1 MFARRFVA
9 VLGALL
15 IASGIMV
22 APGTAT
28 APKGRPLTITVV
40 GTQGLKPAIRVRG
53 PNGFTRVVRVDAAR
67 ILRTLKPGRYTLTAA
82 TVGDLAP
89 ADAVKKVR
97 VRKNRAASVTFRY
110 RGPDTTAPGP
120 VTDLRL
126 VSRTATSIRLKWTN
140 PPDGTFLQV
149 EVTRRGGTD
158 AETGTIV
165 LDQDGTGMTEDG
177 LNPDTEYTYTVAA
190 EDEAGNV
197 GPRVSITVRTL
208 PA

>member
-1 MFARRFVA
+1 MFAKRIGAVA
-9 VLGALL
+9 GATLMALG
-15 IASGIMV
+15 IVV

-40 GTQGLKPAIRVRG
+40 GTQGLVPKIRVSR
-53 PNGFTRVVRVDAAR
+53 PGFTRVVRVDATR
-67 ILRTLKPGRYTLTAA
+67 VLRKLEPGKYTLTAA
-82 TVGDLAP
+82 TIGDLTP
-89 ADAVKKVR
+89 KDAVKKVR
-97 VRKNRAASVTFRY
+97 VRKNRPASVTFRY

-120 VTDLRL
+120 VTDLQ
-126 VSRTATSIRLKWTN
+126 VAWRTATAIRLTWKN
-140 PPDGTFLQV
+140 PPDGTFLLV

-165 LDQDGTGMTEDG
+165 LDEDGTGMTEDG
-177 LNPDTEYTYTVAA
+177 LVPDTEYTYTVAA

>member
-1 MFARRFVA
+1 MFARRVVA
-9 VLGALL
+9 VVGAVL
-15 IASGIMV
+15 IASGTMV

-28 APKGRPLTITVV
+28 VPKGRPLTIRVV

-67 ILRTLKPGRYTLTAA
+67 VLRKLKPGRYTLTAA
-82 TVGDLAP
+82 KVGDLAP

-97 VRKNRAASVTFRY
+97 VRKNRAASVAFRY

-120 VTDLRL
+120 VTDLHL

-158 AETGTIV
+158 TETGTIV

-177 LNPDTEYTYTVAA
+177 LSPDTEYTYTVAA
-190 EDEAGNV
+190 EDEAGNF